1 MIHSTAL
8 VSGPLDTSIQVGAYS
23 IIDDGSQIGK
33 HTIIHNHVRVTSF
46 TEIGQGVVIHQGA
59 ALGGDPQDLKFG
71 GEYSTVEI
79 GDETVIREYVTI
91 NRGTGANGKTKIG
104 SHSLIMAYAHVA
116 HDCTIGDHVI
126 ISNAVNMAGHVH
138 IEDYAGIGGMV
149 PIHQFCRIG
158 RYAFVG
164 GGFRVNQDVPPYVL
178 AAGEP
183 LRFSGL
189 NYVGLRRNG
198 FSEERIKVIDKA
210 YFILYRQGLTRRDAL
225 KKIHDEFDTNPDV
238 LNIIQ
243 FVETCERGL
252 IKP

>member
-1 MIHSTAL
+1 MIHPSTIAP
-8 VSGPLDTSIQVGAYS
+8 VSLDPSIQVGAYS
-23 IIDDGSQIGK
+23 IIDEDCQIGIN
-33 HTIIHNHVRVTSF
+33 TQIHNHVRATSF
-46 TEIGQGVVIHQGA
+46 TTIGQSVIIHTGA
-59 ALGGDPQDLKFG
+59 VLGGDPQDLKFG

-79 GDETVIREYVTI
+79 GDNTVIREYVTI
-91 NRGTGANGKTKIG
+91 NRGTGVNGKTKIG
-104 SHSLIMAYAHVA
+104 SYTLIMAYAHVA
-116 HDCTIGDHVI
+116 HDCTVGDHVI

-138 IEDYAGIGGMV
+138 IEDYAAIGGMV

-164 GGFRVNQDVPPYVL
+164 GGFRVNQDVPPYAL

-198 FSEERIKVIDKA
+198 FSEERIKAIDRA
-210 YFILYRQGLTRRDAL
+210 YFILYRQRLARRDAL
-225 KKIHDEFDTNPDV
+225 EKMRDEFSTNPDV

>member
-1 MIHSTAL
+1 MIHLTAL
-8 VSGPLDTSIQVGAYS
+8 VSESLDTSIQVGAYS

-46 TEIGQGVVIHQGA
+46 TVIGQGVVIHQGA

-91 NRGTGANGKTKIG
+91 NRGTGTNGKTKIG

-158 RYAFVG
+158 RYAF
-164 GGFRVNQDVPPYVL
+164 
-178 AAGEP
+178 
-183 LRFSGL
+183 
-189 NYVGLRRNG
+189 
-198 FSEERIKVIDKA
+198 
-210 YFILYRQGLTRRDAL
+210 
-225 KKIHDEFDTNPDV
+225 
-238 LNIIQ
+238 
-243 FVETCERGL
+243 
-252 IKP
+252 